1 MEKIGRGKIFIVRK
15 MPHDWKQMQDTI
27 PTVTDLEIE
36 SDFTFESPYAE
47 NFIVESFDFS
57 ANFATVNFSGKL
69 NMGFTSRNIYDH
81 ACNFKFLVP
90 LFPTDFEAKVVVSL
104 HYRDKKSGLRY
115 TSHYRCNLGTVNRMD
130 YTGRIVQHCYFDI
143 LNPSSSTFN
152 SSEQAQMPDDRRLAI
167 IPNTRRIDSTGQLGN
182 DNQASG
188 KSKTII
194 CPSCKQINP
203 IGNNFCFNCGHNF
216 SQNLSIKSESSAN
229 KIGLDPSI
237 QTSNTPVF
245 PETISS
251 PTISMEEPKRGC
263 TTVGFGIFTLVSA
276 ILLILVALIL
286 FQGYVSIVT
295 LLSIVNTAIGIYGGY
310 TAITKKNKQGRRL
323 CILFWVLWVVTI
335 LLQVIVS

>member
-36 SDFTFESPYAE
+36 SDFTFESPYTE

-167 IPNTRRIDSTGQLGN
+167 IPDTRRIDSTGQLGN

-216 SQNLSIKSESSAN
+216 SQGSSIISESSAN
-229 KIGLDPSI
+229 KIGLDPGI
-237 QTSNTPVF
+237 PD
-245 PETISS
+245 
-251 PTISMEEPKRGC
+251 
-263 TTVGFGIFTLVSA
+263 TV
-276 ILLILVALIL
+276 
-286 FQGYVSIVT
+286 
-295 LLSIVNTAIGIYGGY
+295 Y
-310 TAITKKNKQGRRL
+310 T
-323 CILFWVLWVVTI
+323 CF
-335 LLQVIVS
+335 S